1 MLEIFSFVARPAPEF
16 NPGMTIRAS
25 YSFLLFSLLLPLQGF
40 GQALNWNSIDV
51 PDVCDVWGYEFAND
65 STLAVLL
72 EVCPNSRKT
81 QLKLVE
87 LSYPAMRYL
96 RGYEAIDFV
105 QEDYD
110 RELLHFGPVSG
121 NMSIVLSEFDENTLK
136 HRVLGYQTHPFGII
150 DRQPKELA
158 SQQLS

>member
-1 MLEIFSFVARPAPEF
+1 MSVLTRC
-16 NPGMTIRAS
+16 
-25 YSFLLFSLLLPLQGF
+25 FLLYFTSLIPLF
-40 GQALNWNSIDV
+40 GIGQTLNWNSIDL
-51 PDVCDVWGYEFAND
+51 PDVCDIWSYEFAND

-110 RELLHFGPVSG
+110 RELLHFGPVAA
-121 NMSIVLSEFDENTLK
+121 T
-136 HRVLGYQTHPFGII
+136 
-150 DRQPKELA
+150 
-158 SQQLS
+158 